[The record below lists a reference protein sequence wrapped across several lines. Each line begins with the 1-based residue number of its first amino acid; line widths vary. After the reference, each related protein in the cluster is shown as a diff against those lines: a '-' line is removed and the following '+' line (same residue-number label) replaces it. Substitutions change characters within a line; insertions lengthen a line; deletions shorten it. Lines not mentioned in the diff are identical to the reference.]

1 MNEEP
6 KVNDGNGLFDVFG
19 MIDLLIID
27 CNELPKDL
35 VAGNYIRFSGRL
47 VDMVNKLSVMRDGL
61 KKEQEAR
68 KDGRGTEIDPEGRYD
83 Y

>member
-47 VDMVNKLSVMRDGL
+47 VDMVNKLSVMRDAL